1 MTRPLVAVDPAPEA
15 VLIALRAA
23 LDGSGP
29 AVRIAA
35 PGAPGP
41 AAEQAEARVPQR
53 VAVVVETSGSSGPP
67 KRVAL
72 ATSALLT
79 SAAAALAELGGPG
92 RWLLC
97 LPTHYV
103 AGVQV
108 LVRSLTADADPAVL
122 APASFDAADF
132 LDLARTMPAGERRYS
147 SLVPVQLARLL
158 DRAEGDAAG
167 AETLRSFDALL
178 IGGQATPLQ
187 LRERAAAL
195 GVRIRL
201 TYGSSETAGG
211 CVYDG
216 APLRDVR
223 MRVEDGQV
231 LLGGPTLADGYL
243 DASGALD
250 PERTDSAFVSLD
262 GARWYRTGDAGSIVD
277 GRLSVTGRL
286 DRVIVSGGEKVS
298 LDAVERVLREA
309 GVPDAVVVRRADE
322 RWGEVPVVVTA
333 GEPPELAELRAT
345 AAEALGRAAAPAAIL
360 RVASIPLLASGKPDR
375 RALERAAVEGT

>member
-1 MTRPLVAVDPAPEA
+1 MEVDPAPEA

-35 PGAPGP
+35 PGAPAVASGT
-41 AAEQAEARVPQR
+41 VPQR

-79 SAAAALAELGGPG
+79 SASAALAELGGPG

-108 LVRSLTADADPAVL
+108 LVRSLTADADPVL
-122 APASFDAADF
+122 LPLGGFDAAAF
-132 LDLARTMPAGERRYS
+132 FEAARTMPAGERRYS

-158 DRAEGDAAG
+158 DRAEGDPAD

-178 IGGQATPLQ
+178 IGGQSTPQ
-187 LRERAAAL
+187 PLRERAAAI
-195 GVRIRL
+195 GARIRL

-216 APLRDVR
+216 VPLQGVQVR
-223 MRVEDGQV
+223 IDDGQV
-231 LLGGPTLADGYL
+231 LLGGPTLAEGYL
-243 DASGALD
+243 GTGGAPD
-250 PERTDSAFVSLD
+250 DERTASAFVSL
-262 GARWYRTGDAGSIVD
+262 GGQRWYRTGDSGVLAD

-286 DRVIVSGGEKVS
+286 DRVLVSGGEKVS
-298 LDAVERVLREA
+298 LDAVERVLREGGIA
-309 GVPDAVVVRRADE
+309 DAVAVRRPDE
-322 RWGEVPVVVTA
+322 RWGEVPVVITA
-333 GEPPELAELRAT
+333 EAAPALAELR
-345 AAEALGRAAAPAAIL
+345 EAVVERLGRAAAPAAIL
-360 RVASIPLLASGKPDR
+360 RVPEIPLLASGKPDR
-375 RALERAAVEGT
+375 RALEQLAEESRDS

>member
-1 MTRPLVAVDPAPEA
+1 MTRPLASVDAAPEK

-35 PGAPGP
+35 PGVESDP
-41 AAEQAEARVPQR
+41 EADASVPQR

-79 SAAAALAELGGPG
+79 SASATLAELGGPG

-108 LVRSLTADADPAVL
+108 LVRSLTADADPVVL
-122 APASFDAADF
+122 PAGGFDAAAF
-132 LDLARTMPAGERRYS
+132 LALARTMPAGERRYS

-158 DRAEGDAAG
+158 DLAESVPAEAAVL
-167 AETLRSFDALL
+167 ASFDALL
-178 IGGQATPLQ
+178 IGGQSTPQ
-187 LRERAAAL
+187 TLRDRAAAL

-216 APLRDVR
+216 VPLRDVR
-223 MRVEDGQV
+223 MRVVDGQV
-231 LLGGPTLADGYL
+231 LLGGPTLAEGYL
-243 DASGALD
+243 DADGGLD
-250 PERTDSAFVSLD
+250 AERSAAAFVSLD
-262 GARWYRTGDAGSIVD
+262 GERWYRTGDAGVVED

-298 LDAVERVLREA
+298 LDAVERVLRD
-309 GVPDAVVVRRADE
+309 GLLPDAVVVRRSDAQ
-322 RWGEVPVVVTA
+322 WGEVPVVATTA
-333 GEPPELAELRAT
+333 SDADLARVRSEVVER
-345 AAEALGRAAAPAAIL
+345 LGRAAGPAAVL
-360 RVASIPLLASGKPDR
+360 ALAEIPLLASGKPDR
-375 RALERAAVEGT
+375 RTLESLAAEGAV

>member
-1 MTRPLVAVDPAPEA
+1 MTRPLASVDPAPEK

-29 AVRIAA
+29 AVRIAP
-35 PGAPGP
+35 PGSAGSDG
-41 AAEQAEARVPQR
+41 AAVVPQR

-79 SAAAALAELGGPG
+79 SASATLTELGGPG

-108 LVRSLTADADPAVL
+108 LVRSLTADADPVVL
-122 APASFDAADF
+122 PAGGFDAAAF
-132 LDLARTMPAGERRYS
+132 LALARAMPASERRYS

-158 DRAEGDAAG
+158 DLAESDPAQAAVL
-167 AETLRSFDALL
+167 ATFDALL
-178 IGGQATPLQ
+178 IGGQSTPQ
-187 LRERAAAL
+187 TLRERAAAL

-216 APLRDVR
+216 VPLRDVR
-223 MRVEDGQV
+223 MRVVDGQV
-231 LLGGPTLADGYL
+231 LLGGPTLAEGYL
-243 DASGALD
+243 DADGGLD
-250 PERTDSAFVSLD
+250 AERSAAAFVSLE
-262 GARWYRTGDAGSIVD
+262 GERWYRTGDAGVVVD

-298 LDAVERVLREA
+298 LDAVERVLRD
-309 GVPDAVVVRRADE
+309 GLLPDAVVVRRSDAQ
-322 RWGEVPVVVTA
+322 WGEVPVV
-333 GEPPELAELRAT
+333 AT
-345 AAEALGRAAAPAAIL
+345 AAAGVDLARLRSAVVERLGRAAGPAAVL
-360 RVASIPLLASGKPDR
+360 ALAEIPLLASGKPDR
-375 RALERAAVEGT
+375 RALESLAAADGV

>member
-1 MTRPLVAVDPAPEA
+1 MTRPLASVDPAPEK

-35 PGAPGP
+35 PGAETRDPD
-41 AAEQAEARVPQR
+41 AVVPQR

-79 SAAAALAELGGPG
+79 SASATLTELGGPG

-108 LVRSLTADADPAVL
+108 LVRSLTADADPVVL
-122 APASFDAADF
+122 PAGGFDAAAF
-132 LDLARTMPAGERRYS
+132 LALARTMPAGERRYS

-158 DRAEGDAAG
+158 DLAESDPAG
-167 AETLRSFDALL
+167 AAVLASFDALL
-178 IGGQATPLQ
+178 IGGQSTPQ
-187 LRERAAAL
+187 TLRDRAAAL

-216 APLRDVR
+216 VPLRDVR
-223 MRVEDGQV
+223 MRVIDGQV
-231 LLGGPTLADGYL
+231 LLGGPTLAEGYL
-243 DASGALD
+243 DADGGLD
-250 PERTDSAFVSLD
+250 AERSAAAFVSLD
-262 GARWYRTGDAGSIVD
+262 GERWYRTGDAGVVED

-298 LDAVERVLREA
+298 LDAVERVLRD
-309 GVPDAVVVRRADE
+309 GLVPDAVVVRRPDAQ
-322 RWGEVPVVVTA
+322 WGEVPVVATGAADVD
-333 GEPPELAELRAT
+333 LALLRSAVV
-345 AAEALGRAAAPAAIL
+345 ERLGRAAGPAAVL
-360 RVASIPLLASGKPDR
+360 AVAEIPLLASGKPDR
-375 RALERAAVEGT
+375 RALETLAAAGAV

>member
-1 MTRPLVAVDPAPEA
+1 MTRALVPVAPDPEA

-35 PGAPGP
+35 DVRPSDAV
-41 AAEQAEARVPQR
+41 VPQR

-72 ATSALLT
+72 ATSAMLT
-79 SAAAALAELGGPG
+79 SASATLAELGGPG

-108 LVRSLTADADPAVL
+108 LVRSLAAEADPVVL
-122 APASFDAADF
+122 PPGGFDAAAF
-132 LDLARTMPAGERRYS
+132 LELARSMPEGERRYS

-158 DRAEGDAAG
+158 DRAEGDPAEAA
-167 AETLRSFDALL
+167 TLRSFDALL
-178 IGGQATPLQ
+178 IGGQATPQ
-187 LRERAAAL
+187 PLRDRAAAL

-216 APLRDVR
+216 LPLRDVR
-223 MRVEDGQV
+223 IRIDDGQV
-231 LLGGPTLADGYL
+231 LLGGPTLAEGYL
-243 DASGALD
+243 DAGGALD
-250 PERTDSAFVSLD
+250 HDRTSASFTTIE
-262 GARWYRTGDAGSIVD
+262 GERWYRTGDSGEIVD
-277 GRLSVTGRL
+277 GRLRVTGRL

-298 LDAVERVLREA
+298 LDVLERVLRESIA
-309 GVPDAVVVRRADE
+309 PDAVVVRRADE
-322 RWGEVPVVVTA
+322 QWGEVPVVVTA
-333 GEPPELAELRAT
+333 EAPCELSAVRAL
-345 AAEALGRAAAPAAIL
+345 AVERLGRAAGPAAVL
-360 RVASIPLLASGKPDR
+360 VVPEIPLLASGKPDR
-375 RALERAAVEGT
+375 RALERLAAGTDAH

>member
-1 MTRPLVAVDPAPEA
+1 MTRPLAAVDPAPEK

-29 AVRIAA
+29 AVRIAPPA
-35 PGAPGP
+35 AGSDPGP
-41 AAEQAEARVPQR
+41 DAVVPQR

-79 SAAAALAELGGPG
+79 SASATLAELGGPG

-108 LVRSLTADADPAVL
+108 LVRSLTADADPVVL
-122 APASFDAADF
+122 SAGGFDAAAF
-132 LDLARTMPAGERRYS
+132 LALARTMPAGERRYS

-158 DRAEGDAAG
+158 DLAESDPAEAAVL
-167 AETLRSFDALL
+167 ASFDGLL
-178 IGGQATPLQ
+178 IGGQSTPQ
-187 LRERAAAL
+187 ALRDRAAAL

-216 APLRDVR
+216 VPLRDVR
-223 MRVEDGQV
+223 MRVDDGQV
-231 LLGGPTLADGYL
+231 LLGGPTLAEGYL
-243 DASGALD
+243 DADGGLD
-250 PERTDSAFVSLD
+250 AERSAASFVTLD
-262 GARWYRTGDAGSIVD
+262 GERWYRTGDAGTVED
-277 GRLSVTGRL
+277 GRLRVTGRL

-298 LDAVERVLREA
+298 LDAVEHLLREELL
-309 GVPDAVVVRRADE
+309 PDAVVVRRPDE
-322 RWGEVPVVVTA
+322 QWGEVPVVATTA
-333 GEPPELAELRAT
+333 PDVDLARVRSGVVER
-345 AAEALGRAAAPAAIL
+345 LGRAAALAAIVV
-360 RVASIPLLASGKPDR
+360 VAEIPLLASGKPDR
-375 RALERAAVEGT
+375 RALERLAAGAAL

>member
-1 MTRPLVAVDPAPEA
+1 MTRPLAAVDPDPQA

-29 AVRIAA
+29 AVRISPVAA
-35 PGAPGP
+35 SALDD
-41 AAEQAEARVPQR
+41 AIVPQR

-72 ATSALLT
+72 STTALLT
-79 SAAAALAELGGPG
+79 SASATLAELGGPG

-108 LVRSLTADADPAVL
+108 LVRSLAAEADPVVL
-122 APASFDAADF
+122 PPGGFDAAAF
-132 LDLARTMPAGERRYS
+132 LELARSMPAGERRYS

-158 DRAEGDAAG
+158 ERAEQDPAEAG
-167 AETLRSFDALL
+167 TLRSFDALL
-178 IGGQATPLQ
+178 IGGQATPQ
-187 LRERAAAL
+187 PLRDRAAAL
-195 GVRIRL
+195 GARIRL

-216 APLRDVR
+216 SPLRDVR
-223 MRVEDGQV
+223 MRLDGGQV
-231 LLGGPTLADGYL
+231 LLGGPTLAEGYL
-243 DASGALD
+243 DERGDLD
-250 PERTDSAFVSLD
+250 HERTAASFVTLD
-262 GARWYRTGDAGSIVD
+262 GDRWYRTGDAGEIVD
-277 GRLSVTGRL
+277 GRLRVTGRL

-298 LDAVERVLREA
+298 LDALERVLRESI
-309 GVPDAVVVRRADE
+309 VPDAVVVRRADE

-333 GEPPELAELRAT
+333 EAPPGLAAVRALVV
-345 AAEALGRAAAPAAIL
+345 ERLGRAAGPAAVL
-360 RVASIPLLASGKPDR
+360 AVSEIPLLTSGKPDR
-375 RALERAAVEGT
+375 RALERLAEQPGSL

>member
-1 MTRPLVAVDPAPEA
+1 MTRPLASVDPAPEK

-35 PGAPGP
+35 PGA
-41 AAEQAEARVPQR
+41 ESSEADASVPQR

-79 SAAAALAELGGPG
+79 SASATLAELGGPG

-108 LVRSLTADADPAVL
+108 LVRSLTADVDPVVL
-122 APASFDAADF
+122 PPGGFDAAAF
-132 LDLARTMPAGERRYS
+132 LALARTMPAGERRYS

-158 DRAEGDAAG
+158 DLAESVPAEAAVL
-167 AETLRSFDALL
+167 ASFDALL
-178 IGGQATPLQ
+178 IGGQSTPQ
-187 LRERAAAL
+187 TLRDRAAAL

-216 APLRDVR
+216 VPLRDVR
-223 MRVEDGQV
+223 MRVVDGQV
-231 LLGGPTLADGYL
+231 LLGGPTLAEGYL
-243 DASGALD
+243 DADGGLD
-250 PERTDSAFVSLD
+250 AERSATAFVSLD
-262 GARWYRTGDAGSIVD
+262 GERWYRTGDAGVVED

-298 LDAVERVLREA
+298 LDAVERVLRD
-309 GVPDAVVVRRADE
+309 GLLPDAVVVPRPDAQ
-322 RWGEVPVVVTA
+322 WGEVPVVATTA
-333 GEPPELAELRAT
+333 PDADLARVRSEVVER
-345 AAEALGRAAAPAAIL
+345 LGRAAGPAAVL
-360 RVASIPLLASGKPDR
+360 ALAEIPLLASGKPDR
-375 RALERAAVEGT
+375 RALESLAAEGAV

>member
-1 MTRPLVAVDPAPEA
+1 MTRPLASVVPAPEK

-35 PGAPGP
+35 PGAESDPD
-41 AAEQAEARVPQR
+41 ADAVVPQR

-72 ATSALLT
+72 STSALLT
-79 SAAAALAELGGPG
+79 SASATLAELGGPG

-108 LVRSLTADADPAVL
+108 LVRSLTADADPVVL
-122 APASFDAADF
+122 PAGGFDAAAF
-132 LDLARTMPAGERRYS
+132 LALARTMPAGERRYS

-158 DRAEGDAAG
+158 DLAESDPAEAA
-167 AETLRSFDALL
+167 ALASFDALL
-178 IGGQATPLQ
+178 IGGQSTPQ
-187 LRERAAAL
+187 ALRDRAAAL

-216 APLRDVR
+216 VPLRDVR
-223 MRVEDGQV
+223 LRVEDGQV
-231 LLGGPTLADGYL
+231 LLVGPTLAEGYL
-243 DASGALD
+243 DADGGLD
-250 PERTDSAFVSLD
+250 AERSAAAFVSLD
-262 GARWYRTGDAGSIVD
+262 GERWYRTGDAGSIVD

-298 LDAVERVLREA
+298 LDAVERVLRD
-309 GVPDAVVVRRADE
+309 GLLPDAVVVRRADAQ
-322 RWGEVPVVVTA
+322 WGEVPVVATEA
-333 GEPPELAELRAT
+333 PDADLALLRA
-345 AAEALGRAAAPAAIL
+345 AVVERLGRAAGPAAVL
-360 RVASIPLLASGKPDR
+360 VVARIPLLASGKPDR
-375 RALERAAVEGT
+375 RALEGLAAAGSA

>member
-1 MTRPLVAVDPAPEA
+1 MTRELIAVDAAAER

-29 AVRIAA
+29 AVRVGA
-35 PGAPGP
+35 PGASI
-41 AAEQAEARVPQR
+41 AAAGEVPQR

-72 ATSALLT
+72 ATGALLT

-97 LPTHYV
+97 LPTHYI

-108 LVRSLTADADPAVL
+108 LVRSITADADPVVL
-122 APASFDAADF
+122 PEGHFDPLAF
-132 LDLARTMPAGERRYS
+132 LALARTMPAGERRYS

-158 DRAEGDAAG
+158 DAAEADPAEAA
-167 AETLRSFDALL
+167 TLRSFDALL
-178 IGGQATPLQ
+178 IGGQAAPRSLCD
-187 LRERAAAL
+187 RAAAL
-195 GVRIRL
+195 GVRVRL

-223 MRVEDGQV
+223 ARIDDGQV
-231 LLGGPTLADGYL
+231 LLGGPTLAEGYL
-243 DASGALD
+243 DADGGVDLD
-250 PERTDSAFVSLD
+250 RTAAAFVSLA
-262 GARWYRTGDAGSIVD
+262 GERWYRTGDAGELVD
-277 GRLSVTGRL
+277 GRLRVTGRL

-298 LDAVERVLREA
+298 LDAVEKVLRDGA
-309 GVPDAVVVRRADE
+309 VPDAVVVRRADE
-322 RWGEVPVVVTA
+322 EWGEVPVLVTTSGA
-333 GEPPELAELRAT
+333 ALAEVRSAVQ
-345 AAEALGRAAAPAAIL
+345 EVLGRAARPAAVL
-360 RVASIPLLASGKPDR
+360 RVEAVPLLVSGKPDR
-375 RALERAAVEGT
+375 RALEGLAATAD

>member
-1 MTRPLVAVDPAPEA
+1 MTRPLAAVDPAPEK

-29 AVRIAA
+29 AVRIAPPTA
-35 PGAPGP
+35 DPGP
-41 AAEQAEARVPQR
+41 GPDAVVPQR

-79 SAAAALAELGGPG
+79 SASATLAELGGPG

-108 LVRSLTADADPAVL
+108 LVRSLTADADPLVL
-122 APASFDAADF
+122 PAGGFDAAAF
-132 LDLARTMPAGERRYS
+132 LALARTMPAGERRYS

-158 DRAEGDAAG
+158 DLAESDPAEAAVL
-167 AETLRSFDALL
+167 AAFDALL
-178 IGGQATPLQ
+178 IGGQSTPQ
-187 LRERAAAL
+187 ALRERAAAL

-216 APLRDVR
+216 VPLRDVR
-223 MRVEDGQV
+223 MRIDDGQV
-231 LLGGPTLADGYL
+231 LLGGPTLAEGYL
-243 DASGALD
+243 DADGGLD
-250 PERTDSAFVSLD
+250 AERSAAAFVTLD
-262 GARWYRTGDAGSIVD
+262 GERWYRTGDAGTIEG
-277 GRLSVTGRL
+277 GRLRVTGRL

-298 LDAVERVLREA
+298 LDAVEHVLREELL
-309 GVPDAVVVRRADE
+309 PDAVVVRRPDE
-322 RWGEVPVVVTA
+322 QWGEVPVVATIAPDVD
-333 GEPPELAELRAT
+333 LARVRS
-345 AAEALGRAAAPAAIL
+345 AAVEQLGRAAAPAAIVV
-360 RVASIPLLASGKPDR
+360 VAEIPLLASGKPDR
-375 RALERAAVEGT
+375 RALERLAAGGVL

>member
-1 MTRPLVAVDPAPEA
+1 MTRALVEVDPAPEA

-35 PGAPGP
+35 PGAPPVASGT
-41 AAEQAEARVPQR
+41 VPQR

-79 SAAAALAELGGPG
+79 SASATLAELGGPG

-108 LVRSLTADADPAVL
+108 LVRSLTADADPVVL
-122 APASFDAADF
+122 RQGGFDAAAFFDA
-132 LDLARTMPAGERRYS
+132 ARSMPAGERRYT

-158 DRAEGDAAG
+158 ERAERDPVDAG
-167 AETLRSFDALL
+167 TLRSFDALL
-178 IGGQATPLQ
+178 IGGQSTPQ
-187 LRERAAAL
+187 ALRDRAAAL
-195 GVRIRL
+195 GARIRL

-216 APLRDVR
+216 VPLRGVQS
-223 MRVEDGQV
+223 RVEDGQV
-231 LLGGPTLADGYL
+231 LLGGPTLAEGYL
-243 DASGALD
+243 DESGAID
-250 PERTDSAFVSLD
+250 QERTAAAFVTRD
-262 GARWYRTGDAGSIVD
+262 GQRWYRTGDSGAIND
-277 GRLSVTGRL
+277 GRLNVTGRL

-298 LDAVERVLREA
+298 LDAVEAVLREW
-309 GVPDAVVVRRADE
+309 GVDDAVVVRRSDG
-322 RWGEVPVVVTA
+322 RWGEVPVVITA
-333 GEPPELAELRAT
+333 GTPPEPADLRA
-345 AAEALGRAAAPAAIL
+345 AVVARLGRAAAPAAVL
-360 RVASIPLLASGKPDR
+360 AVPEIPLLASGKPDR
-375 RALERAAVEGT
+375 RALERTAEESGRS